1 MAYLSIPLKVVKTG
15 LARENNIK
23 RSIDE
28 AINMLLTTPRYN
40 SIGDSKYGF
49 VFNNMRFEIFDEHEG
64 VIYNSG
70 DTLYENGLRDLYSK
84 KISGSSK
91 NMNTFAAE
99 LKEAVKDYEKRLDD
113 VAVTM
118 TYIREERLV
127 YITIKGVIAATKEGY
142 LPWCPRSTS
151 WQPSSACST
160 SSCGATRCTC
170 FPSRRSRTPRSSGS
184 TCVRRTSSTPS

>member
-1 MAYLSIPLKVVKTG
+1 MAFLSIPLEVKKKG
-15 LARENNIK
+15 FAREKNLK
-23 RSIDE
+23 KSLDE
-28 AINMLLTTPRYN
+28 SLYMLLTTPRYN
-40 SIGDSKYGF
+40 NMSDPEYGF

-99 LKEAVKDYEKRLDD
+99 LKEAVKVYEKRLEE

-127 YITIKGVIAATKEGY
+127 YITIKGVISATKQDY
-142 LPWCPRSTS
+142 LFKSTLRV
-151 WQPSSACST
+151 WK
-160 SSCGATRCTC
+160 
-170 FPSRRSRTPRSSGS
+170 
-184 TCVRRTSSTPS
+184 

>member
-1 MAYLSIPLKVVKTG
+1 
-15 LARENNIK
+15 
-23 RSIDE
+23 
-28 AINMLLTTPRYN
+28 
-40 SIGDSKYGF
+40 
-49 VFNNMRFEIFDEHEG
+49 MRFEIFDEHEG

-127 YITIKGVIAATKEGY
+127 YTTVKGVIVATKEGY
-142 LPWCPRSTS
+142 LYKSTLRV
-151 WQPSSACST
+151 WK
-160 SSCGATRCTC
+160 
-170 FPSRRSRTPRSSGS
+170 
-184 TCVRRTSSTPS
+184 

>member
-28 AINMLLTTPRYN
+28 AISMLLTTPRY
-40 SIGDSKYGF
+40 KYGF

-142 LPWCPRSTS
+142 LYKGTLRVWK
-151 WQPSSACST
+151 
-160 SSCGATRCTC
+160 
-170 FPSRRSRTPRSSGS
+170 
-184 TCVRRTSSTPS
+184 

>member
-1 MAYLSIPLKVVKTG
+1 MAYLAIPLKVVKSG
-15 LARENNIK
+15 LAREDNVK

-28 AINMLLTTPRYN
+28 ALSMLLSTPRYN
-40 SIGDSKYGF
+40 NIGDAKYGF

-127 YITIKGVIAATKEGY
+127 YITIKGVIISTKEAY
-142 LPWCPRSTS
+142 LYKSTLRV
-151 WQPSSACST
+151 WK
-160 SSCGATRCTC
+160 
-170 FPSRRSRTPRSSGS
+170 
-184 TCVRRTSSTPS
+184 